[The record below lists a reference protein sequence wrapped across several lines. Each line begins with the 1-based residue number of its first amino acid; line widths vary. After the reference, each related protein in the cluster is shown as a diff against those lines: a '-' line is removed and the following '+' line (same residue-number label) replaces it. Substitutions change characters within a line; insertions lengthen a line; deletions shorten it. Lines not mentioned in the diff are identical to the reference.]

1 MPSLCQKAALDLQN
15 SCSKLLTAVLGKE
28 KNSCFEK
35 TAVSKKKNS
44 CFEKKKNSCFEK
56 TAVLKNVKCL
66 FSCFGKKKNCSK
78 HYSTA
83 ADVLVAAAMS
93 RST

>member
-35 TAVSKKKNS
+35 TAVLKIKKNALNM
-44 CFEKKKNSCFEK
+44 FHIRFDRI
-56 TAVLKNVKCL
+56 L
-66 FSCFGKKKNCSK
+66 FLDMNCMHEEYIRMHMRMHASHTIMTRM
-78 HYSTA
+78 HYKY
-83 ADVLVAAAMS
+83 
-93 RST
+93 